1 MPLDGQDRERPVY
14 EAFDHTVCGTA
25 YREQIVPQMI
35 DSLMMGG
42 IYEDAHAVEL
52 IKEVPAP

>member
-1 MPLDGQDRERPVY
+1 MY
-14 EAFDHTVCGTA
+14 EAFNHTVCGTA
-25 YREQIVPQMI
+25 YREQIVSQMI

-52 IKEVPAP
+52 IKEVPAA